1 MEHLTIL
8 LQVVGSV
15 FLGVVFKVQG
25 VFIDTV
31 CGPEGY
37 WIIFLTRDIHP
48 LCCKLLD

>member
-15 FLGVVFKVQG
+15 FLGVVFKVRR
-25 VFIDTV
+25 VYIDTI
-31 CGPEGY
+31 CDPESV

-48 LCCKLLD
+48 LC